1 MATKTLTIMED
12 AYEMLKAAKK
22 ENESFSDVI
31 RREFSSKKNDLKRFW
46 GSIDNETANIVRETI
61 KKSRELSRKR
71 MKNYDMS

>member
-1 MATKTLTIMED
+1 MVTKTLTIMED

-31 RREFSSKKNDLKRFW
+31 RREFSSKKNDLKKFW